1 MSNIVLIGPMGSG
14 KSTVGAALAR
24 RLGRP
29 HVDSDHFFVA
39 RYGSIPEYFRAHG
52 EKDFREREHRIIAEL
67 LDSPRPSVI
76 SLGGGAVL
84 DERTRALLKEQTVVM
99 LDITPDQAALRI
111 GDGTSRPVLGDEPM
125 EAWTRIYA
133 EREGIYR
140 ACADMVLSAD
150 DESIETRAD
159 TIVARLNPTPSGD
172 DPLHEP

>member
-39 RYGSIPEYFRAHG
+39 RYGPIPDYFTTHG
-52 EKDFREREHRIIAEL
+52 EKDFREREHRVVAEL

-76 SLGGGAVL
+76 SLGGGAVM
-84 DERTRALLKEQTVVM
+84 DERTRALLKDQTVVM

-133 EREGIYR
+133 EREAIYR

-172 DPLHEP
+172 DTTP